1 MPHTSSKAVEIIT
14 PKTLLTPCILD
25 DDPAQLDMLSA
36 VVAEMGY
43 ESIPTNDPE
52 DVLKLVKYGRC
63 RLLLADLHMPGMRR

>member
-1 MPHTSSKAVEIIT
+1 MTHTSSKAVEIIT

-43 ESIPTNDPE
+43 
-52 DVLKLVKYGRC
+52 
-63 RLLLADLHMPGMRR
+63 